1 MIYRNQIRMSGI
13 VSNCSENISYRDEL
27 TATEQRKKD
36 GAIEQQ
42 IDNTTQDRTIGKR
55 PFEGAQ
61 QTTM

>member
-1 MIYRNQIRMSGI
+1 MSGI

-55 PFEGAQ
+55 PFEEAQ